1 MLYNL
6 EQALGLQCLDLPILP
21 PRATASPNERIL
33 GHVLSALPHALL
45 PRHDGKKVERSGERN
60 MAKIFFMNI
69 MNIVLL
75 MDLQLQPPPSREFL
89 AMHFLHSPQLS
100 SLAMGCIHC
109 WGGCWPASP

>member
-1 MLYNL
+1 MVF
-6 EQALGLQCLDLPILP
+6 
-21 PRATASPNERIL
+21 
-33 GHVLSALPHALL
+33 HVLIFQSFLPELQHPPTREFLAMYFLHCPML
-45 PRHDGKKVERSGERN
+45 SSLAMMEKVERSGERN

-109 WGGCWPASP
+109 WGGRWLASA

>member
-1 MLYNL
+1 MVFNVLIFQSFLPELQHPPTREFLAMYFLHCPMLSSL
-6 EQALGLQCLDLPILP
+6 AMME
-21 PRATASPNERIL
+21 
-33 GHVLSALPHALL
+33 
-45 PRHDGKKVERSGERN
+45 KVERSGERN

-69 MNIVLL
+69 MNNVLL

-89 AMHFLHSPQLS
+89 AMHFFHSPQLS